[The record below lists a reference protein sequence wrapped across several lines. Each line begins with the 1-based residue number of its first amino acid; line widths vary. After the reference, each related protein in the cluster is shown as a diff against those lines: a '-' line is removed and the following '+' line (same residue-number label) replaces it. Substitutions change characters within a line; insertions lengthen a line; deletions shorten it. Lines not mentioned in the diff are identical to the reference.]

1 MLLRRAAHPKTL
13 KPSFAV
19 RLQGKREEGI
29 DWRPTLQAMRLTPPQ
44 AAAIVD
50 ARAQVTVKLDE

>member
-1 MLLRRAAHPKTL
+1 MHPVPRKRPRCT
-13 KPSFAV
+13 
-19 RLQGKREEGI
+19 LQGKREEGI
-29 DWRPTLQAMRLTPPQ
+29 DWLPTLQAMHLTPAQ